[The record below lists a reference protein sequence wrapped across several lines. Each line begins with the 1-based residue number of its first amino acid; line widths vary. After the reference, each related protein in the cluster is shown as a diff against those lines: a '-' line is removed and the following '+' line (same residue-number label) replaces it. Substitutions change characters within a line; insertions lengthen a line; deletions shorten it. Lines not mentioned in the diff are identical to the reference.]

1 MQNELMGMGSAIKFY
16 HTSPEA
22 AFQDLLANYTIGTV
36 FTNHDYEDY
45 ALNRDE
51 LIRDLLKNNGAGFQS
66 FKDQVVFE
74 KLEVSKDDGSPYTVF
89 TPYSRKWKAHL
100 MLHPISLSPSEDLL
114 DNCFRHD
121 DNAIPTLESMGFC
134 EQAWNFPQTTVPDA
148 LVKGY
153 TDMRNFPA
161 VDGTSRFGVHLRFG
175 TMSIRKLVEYAK
187 GLNETFLNELIW
199 RDFYHMIL
207 SNFPHV
213 GQGMS
218 FKKAYDLIEWR
229 NSEADFEKWC
239 KGETGYPIV
248 DAGMRQLKQSGWMH
262 NRVRMI
268 VASFLV
274 KDLHI
279 HWIHGA
285 QWFMKHLLDG
295 DIASNSHGWQWTAG
309 CGTDASPY
317 YRIFNPMMQAEK
329 FDPNGEY
336 VHKWIPELKHLPG
349 LSAHTPW
356 DQPDGYLNDY
366 PPRMVDHAA
375 EREETLRRYKAS
387 KGEKV
392 IKEKF
397 SR

>member
-1 MQNELMGMGSAIKFY
+1 LSIPLRFGEIHPRTILIELDETKDHDTFRKEICWREFYAEVLATAPDSETKSLDQKWELMGW
-16 HTSPEA
+16 
-22 AFQDLLANYTIGTV
+22 
-36 FTNHDYEDY
+36 
-45 ALNRDE
+45 
-51 LIRDLLKNNGAGFQS
+51 
-66 FKDQVVFE
+66 DQE
-74 KLEVSKDDGSPYTVF
+74 P
-89 TPYSRKWKAHL
+89 
-100 MLHPISLSPSEDLL
+100 
-114 DNCFRHD
+114 
-121 DNAIPTLESMGFC
+121 
-134 EQAWNFPQTTVPDA
+134 
-148 LVKGY
+148 
-153 TDMRNFPA
+153 
-161 VDGTSRFGVHLRFG
+161 
-175 TMSIRKLVEYAK
+175 
-187 GLNETFLNELIW
+187 
-199 RDFYHMIL
+199 
-207 SNFPHV
+207 
-213 GQGMS
+213 
-218 FKKAYDLIEWR
+218 
-229 NSEADFEKWC
+229 DFEERLKKWQEG
-239 KGETGYPIV
+239 KTGFPIV

-336 VHKWIPELKHLPG
+336 VHKWIPELRHLPG
-349 LSAHTPW
+349 LSIHTPW

-392 IKEKF
+392 VKEKF